1 MFCFF
6 QIYSKQEQFLTEQSK
21 WMLPAKSLWSFS
33 KIETVNTFIALFDF
47 LKTPTLIKKIYTQ
60 IYINGNQQDKE
71 YLKNC
76 IYFTE

>member
-1 MFCFF
+1 
-6 QIYSKQEQFLTEQSK
+6 
-21 WMLPAKSLWSFS
+21 MLPAKSLLSFS
-33 KIETVNTFIALFDF
+33 KIETVNTLIALFDF